1 MAAAGLLGVVVA
13 ASAWIRWPRLGHGL
27 TGDEL
32 GLLQFHGFERLLNES
47 LSRLHPPF
55 YRTVFRV
62 FLDPM
67 AAIEAGRLWSMACG
81 LLGILVIGGL
91 AWRISGSRVAG
102 LVGAAFYAALPSAVI
117 WSAFH
122 RPYTTLVLLT
132 AAHLWAVIRWC
143 EARDRGRWLDWLP
156 VVLTAVFLPQVHYF
170 AVPWLMCFAAVLT
183 LSGCL
188 SWRRVW
194 VYAPALVAFL
204 PMLWLLLTPQ
214 DGGKAHRSGD
224 VAGAL
229 QYVLSM
235 GLFWSK
241 HVLSSML
248 PVSVAA
254 LAIPVLFWRRV
265 GLGVR
270 VCWIGAV
277 ASILSV
283 MAAATQHGMTSSTTL
298 LGVAALVP
306 LMCALPVVL
315 AVDAPRWRRPI
326 AVVATLIMIF
336 SARLVH
342 DRFSYEVEA
351 IKPPDRLQVFLDDWE
366 HLVPS
371 THTVQFAFS
380 TDHTVARLVLKGW
393 LLGQGEDAECAG
405 QRQCFF
411 HGGRRWGVVSGS
423 AQHESVPTT
432 LVYSRV
438 PPELPLPASCVLRQ
452 AGPKVVWVVSCM
464 PAE

>member
-1 MAAAGLLGVVVA
+1 MAAAGLLGCVVA
-13 ASAWIRWPRLGHGL
+13 AGAWIRWPRLGRGL
-27 TGDEL
+27 DGNEL
-32 GLLQFHGFERLLNES
+32 GLLQFHGFERLLKDS

-55 YRTVFRV
+55 YRTIFRV

-81 LLGILVIGGL
+81 LLGVLVIGGL

-122 RPYTTLVLLT
+122 RPYMTLVLLM

-143 EARDRGRWLDWLP
+143 EARERVRWVDWLP

-204 PMLWLLLTPQ
+204 PLLWLLLAPQ
-214 DGGKAHRSGD
+214 DGNKAHRSGD

-235 GLFWSK
+235 GLNARHLF
-241 HVLSSML
+241 LSSMA
-248 PVSVAA
+248 PVSLAA
-254 LAIPVLFWRRV
+254 LGIPVLFWRRV

-315 AVDAPRWRRPI
+315 AVDLPRWRWPI
-326 AVVATLIMIF
+326 AIVATLIMIS
-336 SARLVH
+336 SARLVN
-342 DRFSYEVEA
+342 DRFSYEIEA
-351 IKPPDRLQVFLDDWE
+351 IKPPDRLQVFFDDWE
-366 HLVPS
+366 RFVPP
-371 THTVQFAFS
+371 THTVQFAFP

-411 HGGRRWGVVSGS
+411 HGGRRWGVISGS
-423 AQHESVPTT
+423 AQQESVPTT

-464 PAE
+464 PSE

>member
-1 MAAAGLLGVVVA
+1 MGAAGLLGLVVA
-13 ASAWIRWPRLGHGL
+13 AGAWIRWPRLVRGL

-32 GLLQFHGFERLLNES
+32 GLLQFHGFERLLKEA
-47 LSRLHPPF
+47 LSRSHPPF
-55 YRTVFRV
+55 YRTLFRV

-67 AAIEAGRLWSMACG
+67 AAIEAGRLWSMGCG

-102 LVGAAFYAALPSAVI
+102 LVGAVFYAALPSAVI
-117 WSAFH
+117 WSALH
-122 RPYTTLVLLT
+122 RPYATLVLLT

-143 EARDRGRWLDWLP
+143 EARDRVCWLDWLP
-156 VVLTAVFLPQVHYF
+156 VVLTAIFLPQVHYF
-170 AVPWLMCFAAVLT
+170 AAPWLLCFAVVLT

-188 SWRRVW
+188 SWRRAW

-214 DGGKAHRSGD
+214 DGGKSHRPGD

-229 QYVLSM
+229 HSVLTM
-235 GLFWSK
+235 GLNARQFT
-241 HVLSSML
+241 LSSMA
-248 PVSVAA
+248 PVSLAA
-254 LAIPVLFWRRV
+254 LAIPVIFWRRV

-315 AVDAPRWRRPI
+315 AVDAPRWRWPI
-326 AVVATLIMIF
+326 VVVAALVLIA
-336 SARLVH
+336 SARLVN
-342 DRFSYEVEA
+342 DRLSHEIEA
-351 IKPPDRLQVFLDDWE
+351 IKPADRLRIFLDDWE
-366 HLVPS
+366 HLAPS

-411 HGGRRWGVVSGS
+411 HGGRRWGVLSRG
-423 AQHESVPTT
+423 APPGGVPTT
-432 LVYSRV
+432 LVYSKV
-438 PPELPLPASCVLRQ
+438 PPEQPLPASCVLTQ
-452 AGPKVVWVVSCM
+452 AGPKVAWVVNCM
-464 PAE
+464 PPE